1 MMRDGSGTS
10 YLSDG
15 VSVKMRA
22 KPVTVAIRMP
32 DASMANRTKTFYFS
46 KQGAVLVKPE
56 AGLAWTAG

>member
-32 DASMANRTKTFYFS
+32 DASMENRTKTFYFS